1 MSWSYGS
8 WIYNYQCNQ
17 CLSPLTLWVRIPP
30 RQGVLDT
37 TLCDQVYRWLAVGR
51 WFSAGT
57 PVSSTKKNWLP
68 LYSWNIVESGIEYH
82 NPNSMFCDK
91 NKMIDIYFTS
101 GINSLDLRLNSVT
114 LEILYYLKL
123 FFSPFFF
130 SLLRPRKW
138 HQKQIQQIVSYDG
151 ADQSRSLMW
160 KVGYCSLLWRHSDD
174 NWRNGD
180 ILMC

>member
-1 MSWSYGS
+1 MARCTWYNIMWSS
-8 WIYNYQCNQ
+8 
-17 CLSPLTLWVRIPP
+17 LSVTCSRSVVFFWYSGFLH
-30 RQGVLDT
+30 Q
-37 TLCDQVYRWLAVGR
+37 
-51 WFSAGT
+51 
-57 PVSSTKKNWLP
+57 KNWLP

-138 HQKQIQQIVSYDG
+138 HQKQIQQILSYDG

-160 KVGYCSLLWRHSDD
+160 KVGYYSLLWRHSDD
-174 NWRNGD
+174 NWKNGD

>member
-1 MSWSYGS
+1 
-8 WIYNYQCNQ
+8 
-17 CLSPLTLWVRIPP
+17 
-30 RQGVLDT
+30 
-37 TLCDQVYRWLAVGR
+37 
-51 WFSAGT
+51 
-57 PVSSTKKNWLP
+57 
-68 LYSWNIVESGIEYH
+68 
-82 NPNSMFCDK
+82 MFCDK

-151 ADQSRSLMW
+151 ADQSRSLM
-160 KVGYCSLLWRHSDD
+160 
-174 NWRNGD
+174 
-180 ILMC
+180 